1 MAIKWTPDLS
11 VGVKHID
18 DQHKIW
24 FEKANALFEAGREQ
38 RAKEYIN
45 QMIDFL
51 DEYTKEH
58 FRDEEAYMEE
68 INYPE
73 LNAQQR
79 AHASFVNDLAKLK
92 SDYNESG
99 GNLRVILNANKMVIN
114 WLTNHIRIMDKKI
127 GEYVRTLDK
136 PE

>member
-73 LNAQQR
+73 LNAQKR

>member
-24 FEKANALFEAGREQ
+24 FEKANNLFEAGREQ

-45 QMIDFL
+45 QLIDFL

-58 FRDEEAYMEE
+58 FRDEEVYMEE
-68 INYPE
+68 IGYPE
-73 LNAQQR
+73 LDAQKK

-92 SDYNESG
+92 NDYNESG
-99 GNLRVILNANKMVIN
+99 GNILVILNANKMVIN
-114 WLTNHIRIMDKKI
+114 WLTNHIRVMDKKI
-127 GEYVRTLDK
+127 GEYVKTLNN

>member
-73 LNAQQR
+73 LNAQKR

-92 SDYNESG
+92 SDYNDSG

-127 GEYVRTLDK
+127 GEYIRTLDK

>member
-18 DQHKIW
+18 NQHKIW

-73 LNAQQR
+73 LNAQKR